1 MWNFGSAKNDSMK
14 VLIVG
19 GSSSVGKAVNSVL
32 SEFSEV
38 ITAGR
43 TNCNLVLDLSYQEG
57 ELRLPENIDTVIHTA
72 AHFGGRTNRE
82 MVEAEEV
89 NALGTLRLCQAAV
102 KAKAKHFILISS
114 IFCSVENRQP
124 TIYSLSKRH
133 GEEMAEFY
141 CSSNSLP
148 LTIIRPSQL
157 YGDEDSFRRHQPF
170 FYSIVDK
177 AEKGE
182 DVVFYGSNDAKRN
195 FLHVDDLT
203 QVIKEVVK
211 KMTEGIYACANISDI
226 TYSQIAEAAFS
237 AFNKKGNIEFLRNKD
252 DIPDNVFKTD
262 SSLFEKI
269 GYYPQITI
277 EEGMKKLA
285 KYRSLGK

>member
-1 MWNFGSAKNDSMK
+1 MK

-19 GSSSVGKAVNSVL
+19 GSSSVGKAVKPVL
-32 SEFSEV
+32 SEFSDV

-43 TNCNLVLDLSYQEG
+43 TNCDLVLDLNHQIDD
-57 ELRLPENIDTVIHTA
+57 LVLPDKIDTVIHAA
-72 AHFGGRTNRE
+72 AHFGGKTNKE
-82 MVEAEEV
+82 MVDAEEV
-89 NALGTLRLCQAAV
+89 NALGTLKLCQAAV

-114 IFCSVENRQP
+114 IFSSTENRQP
-124 TIYSLSKRH
+124 SIYSLSKRH
-133 GEEMAEFY
+133 AEELAEFY
-141 CSSNSLP
+141 CSSNLLP

-177 AEKGE
+177 AENGE

-195 FLHVDDLT
+195 FLHIDDLT
-203 QVIKEVVK
+203 QVMRRVVK
-211 KMTEGIYACANISDI
+211 NVTEGIYACTNISDI

-237 AFNKKGNIEFLRNKD
+237 AFNRKGNIEFLKNKD
-252 DIPDNVFKTD
+252 DIPDNVFVKD
-262 SSLFEKI
+262 SLLFEKI

-277 EEGMKKLA
+277 EEGMKRLA
-285 KYRSLGK
+285 KKRSLEK